1 MGSGSN
7 EQYCNPQGC
16 KIVAGGRRP
25 PVKRASSAAHPE
37 GVLSS
42 SCTPAGCGMIFPIGS
57 GGLATT
63 GYSLAALRAANLLG
77 NSILGHYSRSST
89 VSNSLQIAVTSI
101 ISARQERTRYGSFAF
116 IPDFSLP

>member
-1 MGSGSN
+1 
-7 EQYCNPQGC
+7 
-16 KIVAGGRRP
+16 
-25 PVKRASSAAHPE
+25 
-37 GVLSS
+37 
-42 SCTPAGCGMIFPIGS
+42 MIFPIGS

-116 IPDFSLP
+116 IPDFSLPEKCPGRRYCFWRCHHTVHSSRHTDASRSKSRQTLGYDGAIGVSAPGDCM